1 MLEIFIRS
9 AYKYYFMKPE
19 KNQLKKEFLKPK
31 LGAKAR
37 ITAKLDEEDIKIA
50 EKAMIKNYED
60 LLNLE
65 NRIEKSAEYHFRR
78 KSILFRLIVVC
89 LGAIF
94 ELNFEQL
101 GLLFIYDKNP
111 ELTRFLSKFTN
122 SPSISEEELCKT
134 KTYFEAFWKELEGLA
149 YQIKADYHLFYQE
162 YTDAEF
168 LEILKRDKRKRPYG
182 VALLLKGINMARW
195 FRSEII
201 PMNQTYPNTS
211 LLRALF
217 YGALMV
223 RKRGIAGLAQVLG
236 EPVFNLA
243 EEYVD
248 LGYSLG
254 FYFGVPSV
262 KTLYRFI
269 NRLEPTQLY
278 QIMKE
283 NTEELIRIGCADI
296 GMLLVD
302 STEIFGRKDDPDLPA
317 KNRKRATH
325 KMTYR
330 IQVICDPNQIPL
342 IAITRLGTEI
352 DVTGFMPVFDGLL
365 YIKSVAD
372 QQGKQIEYVL
382 VDAGYFDQP
391 NLERIRTELGA
402 QPIFNINPRRDPDLK
417 ELRSLF
423 GTYGKKYYENL
434 HDASLSRTEQIKV
447 LQEAKQQIFDPI
459 EQKCWEFV
467 QAGTELK
474 KIVGREILSVGVEN
488 FLDIYVRRNVIEGL
502 IGVGKS
508 AYLDLS
514 NKKNKLR
521 VMGQERVS
529 IKVLLILIGLQ
540 FRALTNYRILRREN
554 LVMKDLYWVKLS
566 EILVRHEQI
575 PLQENG

>member
-1 MLEIFIRS
+1 MDPNKSQLER
-9 AYKYYFMKPE
+9 
-19 KNQLKKEFLKPK
+19 EF
-31 LGAKAR
+31 LGAKR
-37 ITAKLDEEDIKIA
+37 STRTRVVAKLDETDVKIA
-50 EKAMIKNYED
+50 EKAIIKNYEA
-60 LLNLE
+60 LLNLQK
-65 NRIEKSAEYHFRR
+65 RIKRSTEYQFRR
-78 KSILFRLIVVC
+78 KSALFRLIVIC

-101 GLLFIYDKNP
+101 GSLFIYNKNP
-111 ELTRFLSKFTN
+111 ELDRFLGKFTN
-122 SPSISEEELCKT
+122 NPSISEEELCKT
-134 KTYFEAFWKELEGLA
+134 KTYFQDFWSDLEELA
-149 YQIKADYHLFYQE
+149 YQIKEDYHLFYQE
-162 YTDAEF
+162 HTDREF
-168 LEILKRDKRKRPYG
+168 LEILKQDRKKRPYG

-262 KTLYRFI
+262 KTLYRFV
-269 NRLEPTQLY
+269 NRLEPALLY

-296 GMLLVD
+296 GMVLVD
-302 STEIFGRKDDPDLPA
+302 STEIFGRKDDSDLPA

-342 IAITRLGTEI
+342 IAVTRLGTEI
-352 DVTGFMPVFDGLL
+352 DVTGFMTVFDGLL
-365 YIKSVAD
+365 YIKTVAA
-372 QQGKQIEYVL
+372 QQGREIEYVL
-382 VDAGYFDQP
+382 VDAGYFDQL

-402 QPIFNINPRRDPDLK
+402 QPIFNINPRRDPELK
-417 ELRSLF
+417 ELRKLF
-423 GTYGKKYYENL
+423 ETYGKKYYEDL
-434 HDASLSRTEQIKV
+434 HDTSRSRAEQVKV
-447 LQEAKQQIFDPI
+447 LQDAKQQIFDPI

-474 KIVGREILSVGVEN
+474 KIVGQEILSVGVEN
-488 FLDIYVRRNVIEGL
+488 FLDMYVRRNVIEGL

-514 NKKNKLR
+514 NKKSKLR
-521 VMGQERVS
+521 VTGKERVA

-566 EILVRHEQI
+566 EILVRYEKI
-575 PLQENG
+575 PL

>member
-1 MLEIFIRS
+1 MLETFIKS
-9 AYKYYFMKPE
+9 ADKYYSMKPD
-19 KNQLKKEFLKPK
+19 KKQLEKEFFKPN
-31 LGAKAR
+31 LGAKGRIIAR
-37 ITAKLDEEDIKIA
+37 LSEEDIKIA
-50 EKAMIKNYED
+50 EKAVVKNYDD
-60 LLNLE
+60 LLKLE
-65 NRIEKSAEYHFRR
+65 NRIEKSANFQFRQ
-78 KSILFRLIVVC
+78 KSILFRLIVIC

-101 GLLFIYDKNP
+101 GVLFIQDKNP
-111 ELTRFLSKFTN
+111 ELTRFLSEFTN
-122 SPSISEEELCKT
+122 NPSISEEELCKT
-134 KTYFEAFWKELEGLA
+134 KTYFWAFWKDLERLA
-149 YQIKADYHLFYQE
+149 YQIKEDYHLFYQE
-162 YTDAEF
+162 YTDSEF
-168 LEILKRDKRKRPYG
+168 LELLKQDRRKRPYG

-254 FYFGVPSV
+254 FYFGVPSI
-262 KTLYRFI
+262 KTLYRFV
-269 NRLEPTQLY
+269 NRLEPDLLY

-296 GMLLVD
+296 GMLLID
-302 STEIFGRKDDPDLPA
+302 STEIFGRKDDLDLPA

-330 IQVICDPNQIPL
+330 IQIICDPNQIPL

-352 DVTGFMPVFDGLL
+352 DLTGFMSVFDGLL

-372 QQGKQIEYVL
+372 QQGKRVEYVL

-391 NLERIRTELGA
+391 NLDRIRKELGA
-402 QPIFNINPRRDPDLK
+402 QPIFNINPRRDSELK
-417 ELRSLF
+417 KLRHLF
-423 GTYGKKYYENL
+423 ETYGKKYYEDL
-434 HDASLSRTEQIKV
+434 HDASLSQSDQIKV

-467 QAGTELK
+467 QAGTALK
-474 KIVGREILSVGVEN
+474 KLVGQEILFMGVEN
-488 FLDIYVRRNVIEGL
+488 FLDIYVRRNVIEDL

-508 AYLDLS
+508 SYLDLS

-521 VMGQERVS
+521 VTGQERVS

-540 FRALTNYRILRREN
+540 FRALTNYRILHREH

-566 EILVRHEQI
+566 EILVRYEKS
-575 PLQENG
+575 PLQETD